1 MQLKLLNMNNYIK
14 IKNLTKK
21 YEKNKSIKV
30 LNNITFNFEPG
41 KTYSIMGPSGS
52 GKSTLLNLLSLIDN
66 PSAGSIEIS
75 NNKIKSNNK
84 VKNDL
89 IRAKKIGI
97 IYQDKNLLSD
107 FTALENVYLPN
118 LLVSKEKQKSIE
130 LAKKLIKSVGMSSR
144 INHFPN
150 ELSGGENQRIAI
162 ARALINNPDIILAD
176 EPTGSLDSDN
186 AKLIF
191 KILFNLKNKN
201 RIIIFATHNRYF
213 ANMAD
218 CKIMMNDG
226 NMQIINA
233 AA

>member
-1 MQLKLLNMNNYIK
+1 MNNYIK

-30 LNNITFNFEPG
+30 LNNISFNFEPG

-66 PSAGSIEIS
+66 PTAGSIEIS

-118 LLVSKEKQKSIE
+118 LLVTNEKQKSIE
-130 LAKKLIKSVGMSSR
+130 LAKKLIKNVGMSSR

-176 EPTGSLDSDN
+176 EPTGNLDSDN

-191 KILFNLKNKN
+191 KILFNLKKKN

-226 NMQIINA
+226 NIQIINA
-233 AA
+233 TI